1 MHRGHEWTH
10 KDPGTEVW
18 VFDVQTQ
25 KRLQKIKLSKPAQ
38 SIAVSQDESPLLY
51 TIVDGA
57 PQIITY
63 NVSAGS
69 VRSEL
74 DNVGFTPQ
82 FLTVPGE

>member
-1 MHRGHEWTH
+1 
-10 KDPGTEVW
+10 
-18 VFDVQTQ
+18 
-25 KRLQKIKLSKPAQ
+25 
-38 SIAVSQDESPLLY
+38 VSQDDSPLLY

-74 DNVGFTPQ
+74 DDIGFTPQ
-82 FLTVPGE
+82 ILTVPGE